1 MLESDITSK
10 RQVTLPKVVMK
21 VLGVEPGDRIRY
33 TLYDGEV
40 RIRPILPINRLYGIV
55 QYEGSTVTLDDMDRA
70 ISDAV
75 G

>member
-1 MLESDITSK
+1 MIESDITSK
-10 RQVTLPKVVMK
+10 GQVTLPKVVMK